1 VSRFERLHDPERP
14 GQVLVHDGEPVATVI
29 WSHDYGDRSATGW
42 FLVML
47 DPEGEPDG
55 EPPRRLLVSPDVEEL
70 IADGRMGRA
79 DWLAQAETVEL
90 VTAAAAVDA
99 GERRLASVLD
109 GTG

>member
-1 VSRFERLHDPERP
+1 
-14 GQVLVHDGEPVATVI
+14 
-29 WSHDYGDRSATGW
+29 
-42 FLVML
+42 ML

-55 EPPRRLLVSPDVEEL
+55 EPPRRLLVSPEVEEL
-70 IADGRMGRA
+70 IADSRMRRE

-109 GTG
+109 GAG